1 MAKWRQKKK
10 KKGGGGEGEG
20 RGERGGRGGGGG
32 GVALVGGGVGGG
44 GFVFLNPFP
53 CALGYRALCS
63 MHDIVPVCSPS
74 PNLAL
79 TSSERVRGRPSY
91 ASGAILD
98 KVEGCEGFCKS

>member
-1 MAKWRQKKK
+1 MAAKKK
-10 KKGGGGEGEG
+10 KK
-20 RGERGGRGGGGG
+20 RGGRGGGGR
-32 GVALVGGGVGGG
+32 GGG
-44 GFVFLNPFP
+44 GPAPASGGLHDVVFFFLNPFP
-53 CALGYRALCS
+53 CALGYRTLCS

-74 PNLAL
+74 PNLSL

>member
-1 MAKWRQKKK
+1 MAAKKKK
-10 KKGGGGEGEG
+10 KKGGGGGGGEG
-20 RGERGGRGGGGG
+20 GKGGAGLPTAGVRGG
-32 GVALVGGGVGGG
+32 V
-44 GFVFLNPFP
+44 FFFLNPFP
-53 CALGYRALCS
+53 CAVGYRTLCS

-74 PNLAL
+74 PNLSL